1 MGSAAGL
8 DRGENTK
15 AESSTSWSCPTRA
28 LSAMFYPLIEGQVH
42 KSGLP
47 TRLEINDQERW
58 AIATLTFILVSD
70 RASIALWFV
79 AEVGMPR

>member
-15 AESSTSWSCPTRA
+15 AESSTSCSYPPRA
-28 LSAMFYPLIEGQVH
+28 LSAMFYPLMEGQVH

-47 TRLEINDQERW
+47 TQLEIHNQEK
-58 AIATLTFILVSD
+58 
-70 RASIALWFV
+70 
-79 AEVGMPR
+79 